1 MGLPAPEDLKRRF
14 ARLISVITY
23 APVLSIPIFLVINY
37 FSKEES
43 AFLSISLIS
52 IAFAA
57 ILPLSIV
64 FLWISLRKESDMDI
78 PKREDRS
85 YPLIIVVMSYLIGT
99 LVLIAFQAPLITVGL
114 MFCYFSNTLVIF
126 FINLRWKISIHSM
139 GVAGPTVA
147 LIFSFGYLGAIS
159 GLLIPLVMW
168 SRVHLKKHTVSQ
180 VIAGALLGLIL
191 TTVQLNLLLS

>member
-1 MGLPAPEDLKRRF
+1 
-14 ARLISVITY
+14 
-23 APVLSIPIFLVINY
+23 
-37 FSKEES
+37 
-43 AFLSISLIS
+43 
-52 IAFAA
+52 
-57 ILPLSIV
+57 
-64 FLWISLRKESDMDI
+64 MDI

>member
-1 MGLPAPEDLKRRF
+1 
-14 ARLISVITY
+14 
-23 APVLSIPIFLVINY
+23 
-37 FSKEES
+37 
-43 AFLSISLIS
+43 
-52 IAFAA
+52 
-57 ILPLSIV
+57 
-64 FLWISLRKESDMDI
+64 MDI

-168 SRVHLKKHTVSQ
+168 SRVHLEEAHRLPGHCRGS
-180 VIAGALLGLIL
+180 ARP
-191 TTVQLNLLLS
+191 NLDDSPA